1 MRNYRLIRP
10 LVGLPFGQ
18 KEPIT
23 IPAGTI
29 VEQDGF
35 LQSVGLTV
43 VIVDGKR
50 TTVMSQDFLNCS
62 KSNCETGGFRA

>member
-1 MRNYRLIRP
+1 MRIYRLTRP

-29 VEQDGF
+29 VEHDGF
-35 LQSVGLTV
+35 LQSAGLTV
-43 VIVDGKR
+43 AIVDGKR
-50 TTVMSQDFLNCS
+50 TTVMCQDFLNCS
-62 KSNCETGGFRA
+62 QANCETGFPA